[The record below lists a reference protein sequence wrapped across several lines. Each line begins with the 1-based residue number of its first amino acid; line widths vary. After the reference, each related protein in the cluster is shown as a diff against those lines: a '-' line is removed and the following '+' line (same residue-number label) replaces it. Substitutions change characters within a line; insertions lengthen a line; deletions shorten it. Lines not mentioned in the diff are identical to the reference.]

1 MEKNQ
6 ALCYLLH
13 LNNPVKYERD
23 QTLFKNIV
31 FWTSYNFSERK
42 KLTQMCLICRCAL
55 YLQMCLICA
64 DVPYMC
70 RCALNIVGNV
80 CHHGLS
86 VISSEPPIHYHT
98 LKSFVWFENRLFL
111 IAVSC
116 TKVIS
121 FYLINTYGNCNL
133 LELITF

>member
-70 RCALNIVGNV
+70 RCALYVQM
-80 CHHGLS
+80 CLEHCWECLPS
-86 VISSEPPIHYHT
+86 
-98 LKSFVWFENRLFL
+98 W
-111 IAVSC
+111 
-116 TKVIS
+116 TKRN
-121 FYLINTYGNCNL
+121 FK
-133 LELITF
+133 

>member
-42 KLTQMCLICRCAL
+42 KLTQMCLIFADVPYMRRCAL
-55 YLQMCLICA
+55 YVQMCLICA
-64 DVPYMC
+64 DVP
-70 RCALNIVGNV
+70 
-80 CHHGLS
+80 
-86 VISSEPPIHYHT
+86 
-98 LKSFVWFENRLFL
+98 
-111 IAVSC
+111 
-116 TKVIS
+116 
-121 FYLINTYGNCNL
+121 
-133 LELITF
+133 